1 MKKLILC
8 VVSVL
13 FIIACGDNGVSTEP
27 EYNYNQPKAYS
38 SSSVRYTPV
47 SSSQQ
52 IIILMSSSS
61 SQIIQRH
68 SSSSKVVTLDE
79 ICDMAAA
86 NVLNASNISSKEQ
99 ACADYKVYLKNVVE
113 MANSDLNYC
122 MQYETC
128 NEISTQIELPACN
141 MSSYDSGYSSDYLQ
155 SLCGKYKAQGYSN
168 FQNCDC
174 SKVTGSTNRNNTS
187 NSKCNTTCRDSIQAV
202 ATKNGVGRSTGTQ
215 NSIKM
220 YCGC

>member
-1 MKKLILC
+1 MKKILILLAFSIL
-8 VVSVL
+8 VG
-13 FIIACGDNGVSTEP
+13 CGDNGISAEPKYEYPTQKTVSSSSVSIP
-27 EYNYNQPKAYS
+27 VYS
-38 SSSVRYTPV
+38 SSSRIV
-47 SSSQQ
+47 
-52 IIILMSSSS
+52 IIPSSSS
-61 SQIIQRH
+61 NSVIIQKP
-68 SSSSKVVTLDE
+68 SSSSVSMSLDE

-99 ACADYKVYLKNVVE
+99 ICADYKVYLKNVVE
-113 MANSDLNYC
+113 MTNSDLNYC

-128 NEISTQIELPACN
+128 NEISTQIELPACD

-174 SKVTGSTNRNNTS
+174 SKVTGSINRNNTS